1 MKNILLTTTAI
12 VAFAGAAAAD
22 GHTSFTWGG
31 AATAGIAREGGS
43 PAVAG
48 TMVTASFDTQTLAN
62 DLNAIEAATVVPA
75 TVTPTALRIAIA
87 NEIERLCQLSD
98 ENWLE
103 IQDALLPRLEHNFNL
118 VTTDRIDQTFRFSI
132 G

>member
-1 MKNILLTTTAI
+1 MPFILM
-12 VAFAGAAAAD
+12 AFPRSLEVLRQQGYK
-22 GHTSFTWGG
+22 TF
-31 AATAGIAREGGS
+31 S
-43 PAVAG
+43 PYINEAY
-48 TMVTASFDTQTLAN
+48 DLIEN
-62 DLNAIEAATVVPA
+62 DEDRA
-75 TVTPTALRIAIA
+75 IAIA